1 MEAMSAQLALPGPE
15 RDMGHSMRPVE
26 QEQRERTR
34 TGLRISD
41 RRREKSKKP
50 EGSPKKG
57 ARGGTW
63 THVGMSKGLHLVI
76 EEKGGTSHQAAL
88 VIGGMEVINT
98 GMGYGQWAPKH
109 SKGMGPQRGE

>member
-1 MEAMSAQLALPGPE
+1 
-15 RDMGHSMRPVE
+15 
-26 QEQRERTR
+26 
-34 TGLRISD
+34 
-41 RRREKSKKP
+41 
-50 EGSPKKG
+50 
-57 ARGGTW
+57 
-63 THVGMSKGLHLVI
+63 MSKGLHLVI